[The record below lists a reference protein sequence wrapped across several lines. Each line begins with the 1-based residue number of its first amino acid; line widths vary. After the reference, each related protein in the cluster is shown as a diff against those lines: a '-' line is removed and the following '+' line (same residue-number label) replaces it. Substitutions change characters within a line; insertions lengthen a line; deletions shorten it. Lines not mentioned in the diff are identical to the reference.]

1 MHRALRLLRRAVD
14 ALRRAPFVTAVVVG
28 TIFAAVLV
36 TGLAAGA
43 LRGGARLV
51 STWAA
56 GVPVSVYLAPG
67 ADLEAARRA
76 AEALAPGFRVEAV
89 TPEEALRRLRASLG
103 DDGGALEGLGNGA
116 LPASLEVRAPG
127 LTVERA
133 RALAAALRRVPGA
146 AEVDDAAEWL
156 ARLETLLRRARA
168 AGTVLLLALAAAVA
182 VLVSSTLRLAIY
194 ARRDEI
200 EIMKLVGA
208 TDAYVAAPFL
218 LEGVILGLGGALLAV
233 AVLAA
238 AAGVLLPRL
247 AAALPLAGSLSR
259 ADLLPGSLLAALV
272 GGGSALGGVASALS
286 LRRFLRRAGP

>member
-14 ALRRAPFVTAVVVG
+14 ALRRAPFVTAVAVG
-28 TIFAAVLV
+28 TLFVAVLV

-43 LRGGARLV
+43 LRGGERLLA
-51 STWAA
+51 SWASE
-56 GVPVSVYLAPG
+56 VPVAVYLAPG

-76 AEALAPGFRVEAV
+76 AEAVAPGLRVEAV

-116 LPASLEVRAPG
+116 LPASLEVHAPG

-133 RALAAALRRVPGA
+133 RALATALRRVPGA
-146 AEVDDAAEWL
+146 ADVDDAAEWL

-168 AGTVLLLALAAAVA
+168 AGTVLLLVLAAAAA

-208 TDAYVAAPFL
+208 TDAWVAAPFL
-218 LEGVILGLGGALLAV
+218 LEGLILGLSGALLAV
-233 AVLAA
+233 VALAA
-238 AAGVLLPRL
+238 AAGGLLPRL
-247 AAALPLAGSLSR
+247 AAALPLAASLSR
-259 ADLLPGSLLAALV
+259 ADVLPGSLVVALLA
-272 GGGSALGGVASALS
+272 GGTALGGVASALS
-286 LRRFLRRAGP
+286 LRRFLRGAAP

>member
-14 ALRRAPFVTAVVVG
+14 ALRRAPFVTAVAVG
-28 TIFAAVLV
+28 TLFVAVLV

-43 LRGGARLV
+43 LRGGERLLA
-51 STWAA
+51 SWASE
-56 GVPVSVYLAPG
+56 VPVAVYLAPG

-76 AEALAPGFRVEAV
+76 AEAVAPGLRVEAV

-116 LPASLEVRAPG
+116 LPASLEVHAPG

-133 RALAAALRRVPGA
+133 RALATALRRVPGA
-146 AEVDDAAEWL
+146 TDVDDAAEWL

-168 AGTVLLLALAAAVA
+168 AGTVLLLVLAAAAA

-208 TDAYVAAPFL
+208 TDGFVGVPFL
-218 LEGVILGLGGALLAV
+218 IEGLIQGAVGAGLAVGALL
-233 AVLAA
+233 LSQAA
-238 AAGVLLPRL
+238 LLPRL
-247 AAALPLAGSLSR
+247 RGAVALAARISR
-259 ADLLPGSLLAALV
+259 PDLLPTPLLLWLV
-272 GGGSALGGVASALS
+272 AGGAGLGLLASALS
-286 LRRFLRRAGP
+286 VVRFLRRI

>member
-1 MHRALRLLRRAVD
+1 VD
-14 ALRRAPFVTAVVVG
+14 
-28 TIFAAVLV
+28 
-36 TGLAAGA
+36 
-43 LRGGARLV
+43 
-51 STWAA
+51 
-56 GVPVSVYLAPG
+56 
-67 ADLEAARRA
+67 
-76 AEALAPGFRVEAV
+76 AV

-116 LPASLEVRAPG
+116 LPASLEVRTAG

-133 RALAAALRRVPGA
+133 RALATALRRVPGA

-156 ARLETLLRRARA
+156 ARLETLLGRARA
-168 AGTVLLLALAAAVA
+168 VGTVLLLVLAAAAA

-208 TDAYVAAPFL
+208 TDAHVAAPFL
-218 LEGVILGLGGALLAV
+218 LEGLILGLAGALLAV

-238 AAGVLLPRL
+238 AAGALLPRI

-259 ADLLPGSLLAALV
+259 ADVLPGSLVAALLA
-272 GGGSALGGVASALS
+272 GGTALGGVASALS
-286 LRRFLRRAGP
+286 LRRFLRRAAP